1 MEQKAISSDLI
12 RGHIDTIILHTLI
25 NGDKYAQQISDS
37 ISEKS
42 NDLYQINQATLY
54 SSLKRLE
61 SLKHLKSYWNDS
73 ETGRRKYFNLTD
85 SGRALVDENLS
96 SWSYSRSIIDKLMD
110 CEQKPV
116 IIEREKIVE
125 ISTPSSMAVSPTKIL
140 YENKDANKK
149 ADLDAFTQND
159 SKINTEK
166 IQEKEAETEIN
177 FRSILN
183 GLIKTTAVKHVNE
196 DIQTV
201 NNDDFSKKQ
210 EVKKFSE
217 SLDTKQQTREKD
229 YSIEKVDLSDL
240 LIKADNEG
248 YKMKIS
254 SKDSFVNYGT
264 LLINKLN
271 LITSSIIFVLS
282 LIVFFVLKAILN
294 DYITIQ
300 KLPTLFTILGLVVYP
315 LISAIIY
322 SLKPNK
328 TTVKT
333 FGSDTVLIALIV
345 IFNLTLITFAGNL
358 LFNIDFSDFKILA
371 LSLIFPTAIY
381 FMIVVNYLVKAL
393 VSKTKICLSKSK

>member
-1 MEQKAISSDLI
+1 
-12 RGHIDTIILHTLI
+12 
-25 NGDKYAQQISDS
+25 
-37 ISEKS
+37 
-42 NDLYQINQATLY
+42 
-54 SSLKRLE
+54 
-61 SLKHLKSYWNDS
+61 
-73 ETGRRKYFNLTD
+73 
-85 SGRALVDENLS
+85 
-96 SWSYSRSIIDKLMD
+96 MD

-125 ISTPSSMAVSPTKIL
+125 ISTPSSMAVSPIKIL
-140 YENKDANKK
+140 DENKDANKK

-166 IQEKEAETEIN
+166 IQEKESETEIN

-217 SLDTKQQTREKD
+217 SLDTKQQNREKD

-294 DYITIQ
+294 DYIIIQ

-358 LFNIDFSDFKILA
+358 LFNIDFSDLKILA